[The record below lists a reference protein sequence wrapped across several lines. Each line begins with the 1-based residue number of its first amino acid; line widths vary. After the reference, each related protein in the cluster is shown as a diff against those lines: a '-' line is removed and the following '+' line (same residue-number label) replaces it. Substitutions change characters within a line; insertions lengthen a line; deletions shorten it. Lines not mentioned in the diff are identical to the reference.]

1 MKAADHPNHTPEV
14 PMVFPPWVERLQ
26 IKYINPVIGPL
37 ARRVPGFAIVKHRG
51 RTSGTPYETVVTAYR
66 KDNVLAVTLGHGK
79 TNWAKNVLAAG
90 EADVQ
95 LFREQLHIV
104 NPRIVPV
111 GTDDESLPRIARIAL
126 KKVGVF
132 AAEIG

>member
-1 MKAADHPNHTPEV
+1 
-14 PMVFPPWVERLQ
+14 MVFPPWVERLQ